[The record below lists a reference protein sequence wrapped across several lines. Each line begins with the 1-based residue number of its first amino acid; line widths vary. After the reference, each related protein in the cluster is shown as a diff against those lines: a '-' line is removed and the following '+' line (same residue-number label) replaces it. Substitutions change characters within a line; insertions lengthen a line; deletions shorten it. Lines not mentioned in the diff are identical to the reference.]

1 MSYSEYTLEQ
11 EFLKNLHARINDRL
25 DKDFKVSMPEWD
37 RIDSGSWHIETSLV
51 VGC

>member
-37 RIDSGSWHIETSLV
+37 RIDFKDRGTSRHH
-51 VGC
+51 